1 MVQGPSQHA
10 LVLVSHA
17 IGLNFKPMRDTAH
30 RFVIKAGRLLSLAFW
45 MNAGVVPHTRQHGIE
60 CETDKHGDEYGCHNG
75 DAKLVEELANDA
87 LHKTNGQ
94 EDSHD
99 GQGGCQNSKANFLRS
114 DHGCV
119 IGIFP
124 HLHMSHD
131 VLANHNGVVNQ
142 QAHTQG
148 QGHERDHVD
157 GKTEHA
163 HEPKCTNQ

>member
-1 MVQGPSQHA
+1 
-10 LVLVSHA
+10 
-17 IGLNFKPMRDTAH
+17 MRDTAH
-30 RFVIKAGRLLSLAFW
+30 RFVIKAGRLLSLALW
-45 MNAGVVPHTRQHGIE
+45 MNAGVVPHTREHGIQ
-60 CETDKHGDEYGCHNG
+60 CEAHKHGDEYGRHNG

-94 EDSHD
+94 EDSDD
-99 GQGGCQNSKANFLRS
+99 GQGGCQNCKANFLRS
-114 DHGCV
+114 EHGGIV
-119 IGIFP
+119 SIFP

-163 HEPKCTNQ
+163 HEPKCADQ